1 MNYMIKRNVDD
12 NDIYE
17 IFESRTEQN
26 IMQCEDE
33 WDAQILKTSLNN
45 GSGFDGWTPSFF
57 LNPPKTLIHFAVFAP
72 ELSDTVSIVCC
83 CIIYYIYIYLFL
95 KYFLFNIIWME
106 IF

>member
-1 MNYMIKRNVDD
+1 MKMNYMIKRNVDD

-57 LNPPKTLIHFAVFAP
+57 LNPPKN
-72 ELSDTVSIVCC
+72 S
-83 CIIYYIYIYLFL
+83 
-95 KYFLFNIIWME
+95 YF
-106 IF
+106 

>member
-45 GSGFDGWTPSFF
+45 GSGFDGWTPTFF
-57 LNPPKTLIHFAVFAP
+57 IKKVQKDETAV
-72 ELSDTVSIVCC
+72 
-83 CIIYYIYIYLFL
+83 
-95 KYFLFNIIWME
+95 
-106 IF
+106 